1 MLRSEVGSR
10 RVNRAAVLS
19 TIAALGLLTAAAPA
33 GAAMVVRGSAEQVD
47 VTGASAGAKLTLVDK
62 KGRKVSTI
70 SAGSLGGAIFRTLK
84 PGSGYRVQTKAGAKS
99 KPVTVLS
106 NRSAPPSTK
115 IYDQKIPTSGYGY
128 LTTRDGTQLAI
139 DVHLPDGATPGGG
152 PYPTVIEYA
161 GYGYADPFNG
171 PDSGITQ
178 SPNVLGFAVVD
189 VNIRGTGCS
198 GGAYDFFEP
207 LQGLD
212 GYDVIETVAR
222 QPWVLHHK
230 VGMIG
235 VSYGGLSQL
244 WVAETRPPS
253 LAAITPLSVN
263 DDPTGTLLYAGG
275 ILNTGFTIP
284 WIKDRVN
291 DSKPATA
298 TTGQPWALKEI
309 QKGDATC
316 KANQVLHP
324 EAVNLLSKVQRNRY
338 YVPKIVDPLTPIRFV
353 NKINVPVFLACQ
365 FTDEQT
371 GGHCPDLAEHFTGTT
386 HKWFT
391 FTNGVHTD
399 SLDPQTINR
408 WYDFLQL
415 YVAQRQPKVPVV
427 APLAPLLYQLVFR
440 VPGVILP
447 PDPIQSLPDFQTAL
461 NTFQALPPVRILFDN
476 GAGGT
481 APGQPLPGFE
491 QSFAKFPLPG
501 TSAQSWYLDGG
512 GALAGARPASGGADK
527 FTWDPHALPM
537 TDFSGD
543 TAGGPGGLWNA
554 TPSYHWNNNP
564 SGTAVSYLTAPLAQN
579 TTVVGGGAVQA
590 WIKAPVPDVDLQVTV
605 SEVRPDGLET
615 FIQNGWLR
623 ASDRVLNKK
632 RSTPLAPILSMT
644 KQDVKP
650 LPKNTFT
657 QVTIPLYYEGH
668 AYRAGSRIRITI
680 AAPNGAQPIWA
691 FSQTVPKGTT
701 TVTVAHGGSMPSR
714 LMLPVVSGVNVP
726 TPLPPCPGLRGEPCR
741 PYVALSNTPG

>member
-19 TIAALGLLTAAAPA
+19 TIAALAALAAAAPA
-33 GAAMVVRGSAEQVD
+33 GAAMVARGSAEQVD
-47 VTGASAGAKLTLVDK
+47 VTGVTAGAKLTLIAK
-62 KGRKVSTI
+62 HGRIVSRVR
-70 SAGSLGGAIFRTLK
+70 AGSLGGAIFRNVK
-84 PGSGYRVQTKAGAKS
+84 PGSGYRVAGLHGAS
-99 KPVTVLS
+99 KPVTVFS

-115 IYDQKIPTSGYGY
+115 IYDQTIPTSGYGY
-128 LTTRDGTQLAI
+128 VTMRDGTQLAL
-139 DVHLPDGATPGGG
+139 DVHLPQGATPGGG
-152 PYPTVIEYA
+152 PYPTVVEYA
-161 GYGYADPFNG
+161 GYGYADPFSG
-171 PDSGITQ
+171 PDSGIAMIA
-178 SPNVLGFAVVD
+178 NLFGFAVVD
-189 VNIRGTGCS
+189 VNMRGTGCS
-198 GGAYDFFEP
+198 GGAYDYFEP

-235 VSYGGLSQL
+235 VSYGGISQL
-244 WVAETRPPS
+244 FVAETRPPS
-253 LAAITPLSVN
+253 LSAITPLSVI
-263 DDPTGTLLYAGG
+263 DDSTTTLYAGG

-291 DSKPATA
+291 DSLPATA

-309 QKGDATC
+309 QKGDQTC
-316 KANQVLHP
+316 KANQALHP
-324 EAVNLLSKVQRNRY
+324 QAVNLLAKVAANRY
-338 YVPKIVDPLTPIRFV
+338 YVPKVADPLSPVTFV
-353 NKINVPVFLACQ
+353 NKIDVPVYLACQ

-371 GGHCPDLAEHFTGTT
+371 GGHCPDIAEHFTGTT

-399 SLDPQTINR
+399 SLDPQTFNR
-408 WYDFLQL
+408 WYDFLEL
-415 YVAQRQPKVPVV
+415 YVAQQQPKVPAF
-427 APLAPLLYQLVFR
+427 APLAGALYQSVLG

-447 PDPIQSLPDFQTAL
+447 PDPIQSSPDYQTAL
-461 NTFQALPPVRILFDN
+461 NTFQALPQVRILFDN

-501 TSAQSWYLDGG
+501 TAAQSWYLDAG
-512 GALAGARPASGGADK
+512 GALAAGKPSSGGADK
-527 FTWDPHALPM
+527 FTWNPHALPM

-543 TAGGPGGLWNA
+543 TGGGAGGLWNA
-554 TPSYHWNNNP
+554 TPAYHWNNNP
-564 SGTAVSYLTAPLAQN
+564 AGTAASYLTPPLAQN
-579 TTVVGGGAVQA
+579 TTIVGGGAVDA
-590 WIKAPVPDVDLQVTV
+590 WIKAPVSDVDLQVTV

-615 FIQNGWLR
+615 FVQDGWLR
-623 ASDRVLNKK
+623 ASDRVLNAK
-632 RSTPLAPILSMT
+632 RSTLLAPILSTT

-657 QVTIPLYYEGH
+657 EVTIPLYYEGH
-668 AYRAGSRIRITI
+668 VYRAGSRIRITI

-691 FSQTVPKGTT
+691 FSQTLPKGTT
-701 TVTVAHGGSMPSR
+701 TVTIAHGGSMPSR
-714 LMLPVVSGVNVP
+714 LILPVVSGVNVP

-741 PYVALSNTPG
+741 PYVALTNTPG